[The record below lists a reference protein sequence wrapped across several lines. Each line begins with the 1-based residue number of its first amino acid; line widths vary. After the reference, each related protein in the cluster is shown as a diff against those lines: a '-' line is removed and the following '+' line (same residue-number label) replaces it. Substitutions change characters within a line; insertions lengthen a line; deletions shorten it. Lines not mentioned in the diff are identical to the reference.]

1 MPIDFN
7 SHIYFVNNN
16 RPFLQNVVN
25 SNYIANQPVKDTFV
39 KSVSDNSIKIEK
51 RHLVKLKKQI
61 RLPSF
66 IQLLIKAVQV

>member
-51 RHLVKLKKQI
+51 KDI
-61 RLPSF
+61 W
-66 IQLLIKAVQV
+66 

>member
-25 SNYIANQPVKDTFV
+25 SNYIAKQPLKDTFV
-39 KSVSDNSIKIEK
+39 NQYKIT
-51 RHLVKLKKQI
+51 L
-61 RLPSF
+61 
-66 IQLLIKAVQV
+66 